1 MSSTITSRWN
11 CCGASGAG
19 QCGGRWALPAL
30 PAAIL
35 VKDFAMAPGAQFDRH
50 THDRHQL
57 AWAATGIL
65 IAHAAEGTWVL
76 PPTRALWIPAAI
88 PHEVRASGRAVMRAL
103 YIAPARC
110 PIRWH
115 APQPVAV
122 RPLLAELI
130 THLDNPDLEARRRTR
145 AESVLIDQLEPVP
158 SATIETPL
166 PVEPRAREVADALL
180 ANPADPRTIEQWGRH
195 VAASGRTLARAFLTD
210 TGMPFGRWR
219 TTARLQAALPHLA
232 AGESVAAVA
241 RHVGY
246 QTTSAFVAA
255 FRRETGLTP
264 GSYFRTNENRPS

>member
-1 MSSTITSRWN
+1 MSRN
-11 CCGASGAG
+11 GQPRAALSGG
-19 QCGGRWALPAL
+19 

-35 VKDFAMAPGAQFDRH
+35 VKAFAMAPGDQFDRH

-57 AWAATGIL
+57 AWAETGVL
-65 IAHAAEGTWVL
+65 IADAEEGTWVL
-76 PPTRALWIPAAI
+76 PPTRALWIPAPI

-110 PIRWH
+110 RIRWR
-115 APQPVAV
+115 APQPVVV

-145 AESVLIDQLEPVP
+145 AEGVLIDQLEPVP
-158 SATIETPL
+158 SATIETAL

-180 ANPADPRTIEQWGRH
+180 ANPADPRSLDQWGRH
-195 VAASGRTLARAFLTD
+195 VAASGRTLARAFLAD
-210 TGMPFGRWR
+210 TGVPFGRWR
-219 TTARLQAALPHLA
+219 TTARLQAALPRLA
-232 AGESVAAVA
+232 AGESVATAA

-264 GSYFRTNENRPS
+264 GSYFRSNEERPS